1 MDMNVALMASISAVS
16 GGAGVVVAALA
27 LRRQK
32 REELL
37 DVIGAAI
44 AQHQVNCPVADS
56 LSADAERNRRET
68 MAFLIAVKKDLQE
81 GLKNVTAR
89 LDAIYSLVGKGMA

>member
-32 REELL
+32 RQELSGL
-37 DVIGAAI
+37 MRTAI
-44 AQHQVNCPVADS
+44 LEHQTNCPVGS
-56 LSADAERNRRET
+56 ELSDDIERNRKET
-68 MAFLIAVKKDLQE
+68 IGALESIRNEVRLGLQ
-81 GLKNVTAR
+81 NASVR
-89 LDAIYSLVGKGMA
+89 LDAIYALVGKGAM